1 MRRTRA
7 TAHRIGPKGRLT
19 RPVKLRST
27 GRASALTFCAAILW
41 LAAVATTSAE
51 GQTFKVLYS
60 FAGYP
65 TDGGGPGAGLLM
77 DASGNLYGTTSYG
90 GNVNGAKC
98 ARSGYVGCGTV
109 FKLDAN
115 GVEAPL
121 HNFTGGG
128 DGATP
133 RSNLIMDA
141 NGDLYGT
148 TTFGG
153 DTNNCVDTGY
163 AGCGV
168 VFKLSGATETVLHR
182 FSGGGDGAFPEA
194 GVIMD
199 ARGNLYGT
207 TLESGEFSDGVV
219 FKLAGEKETVLH
231 SFTGGKDGGYV
242 PAGLIMDAKGNL
254 YGTAAFGGD
263 LKCDY
268 PGGCGVVFKLAG
280 KQLTVLHSFKDSPDG
295 DAPYAALLLD
305 PDGNLYGTTASGGEP
320 YGAGTV
326 FEVSASGKERVLHR
340 FRVNYKVQHDG
351 EEPQAAVV
359 RDAQGNLYGTTQ
371 AGGPI
376 GGGVVYEITADG
388 KEKILHDFCTGDCS
402 DGVFPNGLIIDAQG
416 NLYGTAFGGGVNNSG
431 TIFMITP

>member
-1 MRRTRA
+1 VIATRV
-7 TAHRIGPKGRLT
+7 TT
-19 RPVKLRST
+19 
-27 GRASALTFCAAILW
+27 CWAAIAL
-41 LAAVATTSAE
+41 VALLGLILGTGPSAKA
-51 GQTFKVLYS
+51 QTFTVLYS

-65 TDGGGPGAGLLM
+65 TDGAGPGAGLLM

-98 ARSGYVGCGTV
+98 ARSGYLGCGTV
-109 FKLDAN
+109 FKLNTD
-115 GVEAPL
+115 GVETPL
-121 HNFTGGG
+121 YNFTGGS

-153 DTNNCVDTGY
+153 NTSNCVDTGY

-168 VFKLSGATETVLHR
+168 VFKLSGVQETVLHR

-199 ARGNLYGT
+199 GRGNLYGT
-207 TLESGEFSDGVV
+207 TLESGEFNDGVV
-219 FKLAGEKETVLH
+219 FKLAGKKETVLH
-231 SFTGGKDGGYV
+231 SFTGGQDGGYV
-242 PAGLIMDAKGNL
+242 PSGLIMDAKGNL
-254 YGTAAFGGD
+254 YGTAALGGD

-280 KQLTVLHSFKDSPDG
+280 KQLTVLHSFKASPDG
-295 DAPYAALLLD
+295 DEPYAALLLD
-305 PDGNLYGTTASGGEP
+305 PDGNLYGTTASGGD
-320 YGAGTV
+320 GAGTV
-326 FEVSASGKERVLHR
+326 FEVNASGKESVLHR

-351 EEPQAAVV
+351 EEPQAPVV

-371 AGGPI
+371 AGGPV
-376 GGGVVYEITADG
+376 GAGVVYEITAGG

-402 DGVFPNGLIIDAQG
+402 DGVFPNGLIIDAKG
-416 NLYGTAFGGGVNNSG
+416 NLYGTAFGGGVNNKG

>member
-1 MRRTRA
+1 MIATRVTPCWAA
-7 TAHRIGPKGRLT
+7 TVA
-19 RPVKLRST
+19 
-27 GRASALTFCAAILW
+27 
-41 LAAVATTSAE
+41 LAALFRLALGMGPLAQA
-51 GQTFKVLYS
+51 QTFTVLYS

-65 TDGGGPGAGLLM
+65 TDGAGPGAGLLM

-90 GNVNGAKC
+90 GKINGAKC
-98 ARSGYVGCGTV
+98 ASSGYAGCGTV

-133 RSNLIMDA
+133 KSNLIMDA

-148 TTFGG
+148 TTYGG
-153 DTNNCVDTGY
+153 DTNNCVDTEY

-168 VFKLSGATETVLHR
+168 VFKLSGAMETVLHR
-182 FSGGGDGAFPEA
+182 FTGGGDGAFPQA

-199 ARGNLYGT
+199 GRGNLYGT
-207 TLESGEFSDGVV
+207 TLESGEFNDGVV
-219 FKLAGEKETVLH
+219 FKLAGKKETVLH
-231 SFTGGKDGGYV
+231 SFTGGKDGGYITS
-242 PAGLIMDAKGNL
+242 GLIMDAKGNL
-254 YGTAAFGGD
+254 YGTANLGGD

-280 KQLTVLHSFKDSPDG
+280 KQLTVLHSFKASPDG
-295 DAPYAALLLD
+295 DEPYAALSLD
-305 PDGNLYGTTASGGEP
+305 PDGNLYGTTANGGEP

-326 FEVSASGKERVLHR
+326 FEVSASGKESVLHR

-351 EEPQAAVV
+351 QLPETVVV
-359 RDAQGNLYGTTQ
+359 RDAQGNLYGTTEE
-371 AGGPI
+371 GGPS
-376 GGGVVYEITADG
+376 GYGVVYEITPDG
-388 KEKILHDFCTGDCS
+388 AEKILHDFCTGDCS
-402 DGVFPNGLIIDAQG
+402 DGVFPNGLIIDAKG
-416 NLYGTAFGGGVNNSG
+416 NLYGTAYGGGVNNDG

>member
-1 MRRTRA
+1 MKSTRV
-7 TAHRIGPKGRLT
+7 TTCR
-19 RPVKLRST
+19 
-27 GRASALTFCAAILW
+27 
-41 LAAVATTSAE
+41 VATLALASVFGLALSTCPSSYA
-51 GQTFKVLYS
+51 QTFTVLYS

-65 TDGGGPGAGLLM
+65 TDGAGPGAGLLM

-98 ARSGYVGCGTV
+98 PGSGYIGCGTV
-109 FKLDAN
+109 FKLDAD

-153 DTNNCVDTGY
+153 DTNNCVDTAY

-168 VFKLSGATETVLHR
+168 VFKLSGAKETVLHR

-194 GVIMD
+194 GVITD
-199 ARGNLYGT
+199 GRGNLYGT
-207 TLESGEFSDGVV
+207 TLESGEFNDGVV
-219 FKLAGEKETVLH
+219 FKLAGKKETVLH

-242 PAGLIMDAKGNL
+242 PSGLIMDAKGNL

-263 LKCDY
+263 LKCNY

-280 KQLTVLHSFKDSPDG
+280 TQLTVLHSFKDSPDG

-326 FEVSASGKERVLHR
+326 FEVSVSGKEHVLHR
-340 FRVNYKVQHDG
+340 FRANYKVQHDG
-351 EEPQAAVV
+351 VAPQAAVV

-388 KEKILHDFCTGDCS
+388 K
-402 DGVFPNGLIIDAQG
+402 G
-416 NLYGTAFGGGVNNSG
+416 NLYGTAFGGGVNNKG
-431 TIFMITP
+431 TIFKITP